1 MIEYIATTCPL
12 TEQEITLFLDHEW
25 THLTSGSMLDICVC
39 LEGRTHKC
47 ERTSCRLH
55 RLAANKSEAPFSDE
69 QLRDLVTAQNP
80 KAKPK
85 HRSPERVKHVFEFFG
100 IEPRNTPEETILL
113 SDGSG
118 FVYII
123 KCHDLVKIGIAASV
137 ESRLS
142 SLQTGNPYTLEVL
155 NSFASREPELDE
167 RRLHSRFAKYH
178 VRGEWFRIPDRV
190 LDRLR
195 RLTTLDRIRAQIIN
209 TEGEV
214 R

>member
-1 MIEYIATTCPL
+1 M
-12 TEQEITLFLDHEW
+12 TLFLDHEW
-25 THLTSGSMLDICVC
+25 APLASGSILDICVC

-47 ERTSCRLH
+47 QRTSCRFH
-55 RLAANKSEAPFSDE
+55 RLAAGNSESPFTDE
-69 QLRDLVTAQNP
+69 QLRYLVAARNP
-80 KAKPK
+80 KIKPK
-85 HRSPERVKHVFEFFG
+85 HRPPERVRHIFDLYG
-100 IEPRNTPEETILL
+100 IEPRNSPEEAILL

-123 KCHDLVKIGIAASV
+123 KCHDLVKVGIAASV

-142 SLQTGNPYTLEVL
+142 SLQTGNPYDLEVI
-155 NSFASREPELDE
+155 NSFASREPALDE

-178 VRGEWFRIPDRV
+178 VRGEWFRIPGRL

-195 RLTTLDRIRAQIIN
+195 TLTTLDRIRAHSISA
-209 TEGEV
+209 EGDG